1 MRIDVRRRWATVWSP
16 SAGSF
21 QVRLWPPRAPG
32 VIPSTCPRA
41 WRVIPNACPR
51 AWRVIPN
58 TCRHVSRETQSACF
72 APRVPGTPVVTR
84 RVSSRAPGH
93 HRPKTCRMSAKDL
106 LRRLARPWRQ
116 CLRGPLSPIG
126 DPSRS
131 LWLALGREGQAL
143 WMTRDARGAFAG
155 SACDVSSRT
164 ATPARRVKPGAP
176 ASRVVRHPERQPS
189 CLSCRPERL
198 SSCVICFP
206 ERLSSSLACNPV
218 QQPPRV
224 ACNWERLLHAWRV
237 IPNACP
243 RA

>member
-1 MRIDVRRRWATVWSP
+1 MGHCVFPIGRVLP
-16 SAGSF
+16 GSSMAA
-21 QVRLWPPRAPG
+21 RAPR

-41 WRVIPNACPR
+41 WRVTQGACRHAWRVIPNACRHASRVIPNACR
-51 AWRVIPN
+51 HAWRVIPN

-164 ATPARRVKPGAP
+164 ATPARRV
-176 ASRVVRHPERQPS
+176 
-189 CLSCRPERL
+189 
-198 SSCVICFP
+198 
-206 ERLSSSLACNPV
+206 
-218 QQPPRV
+218 
-224 ACNWERLLHAWRV
+224 
-237 IPNACP
+237 
-243 RA
+243 